1 MGIRDG
7 GTPPLEQAIRAT
19 VIVNVVYNLQRPSF
33 SNCPRS
39 LSLREDLTAGSPVY
53 TITVSDLD
61 TQVGIWGCLVFC
73 LCVSVRVC
81 VCVCAHM
88 CVCAHVC
95 VHVHTCVYVGACIC
109 MRACMRVCV
118 CVCVCVWTV
127 TAVKGTLTELV
138 YKLFP

>member
-73 LCVSVRVC
+73 LCVSVHVCVCAHIC
-81 VCVCAHM
+81 VCVCAH
-88 CVCAHVC
+88 
-95 VHVHTCVYVGACIC
+95 I
-109 MRACMRVCV
+109 CV
-118 CVCVCVWTV
+118 CVCVCTPVRV
-127 TAVKGTLTELV
+127 
-138 YKLFP
+138 